1 MGAQLINNLRV
12 YREKFNME
20 NYIGSTDI
28 FALVQ
33 SGSFQFESKDGYY
46 TVSANEGA
54 LFRKDVLYQR
64 SIITPVTMY
73 LFRYQSET
81 PIFQSDKILFHDT
94 ARIESTF
101 ALLEKID
108 KGVFKNEFELR
119 SNILADLITQYT
131 VENNSLASTAGKI
144 SDPIGIA
151 ISQISE
157 NLHKKIE
164 LAAIGKLTGLSYV
177 QFVRRFK
184 AETGMT
190 PSEYISVLRL
200 QKAKNLLSETGLPIR
215 QIAYAC
221 GFENEYY
228 FSTIRRQ
235 CAANRGQCWKTANVI
250 STAPEQKKIRKKHLF
265 FFSRPMPT
273 V

>member
-20 NYIGSTDI
+20 SYLGSTDI

-33 SGSFQFESKDGYY
+33 SGSFIFESKDGSY

-54 LFRKDVLYQR
+54 LFRRDVLYQR
-64 SIITPVTMY
+64 SILSPVTMY

-81 PIFQSDKILFHDT
+81 PVFQTDKIIFQDT
-94 ARIESTF
+94 ARIESTL

-108 KGVFKNEFELR
+108 KGIFKNEFELR
-119 SNILADLITQYT
+119 GNILADLITQYT
-131 VENNSLASTAGKI
+131 IENNSLASTTGKI

-157 NLHKKIE
+157 NLHRKID
-164 LAAIGKLTGLSYV
+164 LAAIGALTGLSYV

-200 QKAKNLLSETGLPIR
+200 QKAKSLLSETALPIR

-228 FSTIRRQ
+228 FS
-235 CAANRGQCWKTANVI
+235 NFF
-250 STAPEQKKIRKKHLF
+250 KKHITL
-265 FFSRPMPT
+265 SPSAYRKT
-273 V
+273 YVE

>member
-33 SGSFQFESKDGYY
+33 SGSFTFESKEGFY

-54 LFRKDVLYQR
+54 LFRRDVLYHR
-64 SIITPVTMY
+64 KIVTPVTMY
-73 LFRYQSET
+73 LFRYQSES
-81 PIFQSDKILFHDT
+81 PVFQTDKIVFSDT
-94 ARIESTF
+94 DRIRSTL

-119 SNILADLITQYT
+119 SNVLADIIMQYT
-131 VENNSLASTAGKI
+131 VENNALAPATGKI

-157 NLHKKIE
+157 NLHRKID
-164 LAAIGKLTGLSYV
+164 LAAVGSLTGLSYV

-200 QKAKNLLSETGLPIR
+200 QKAKSLLAETSLPIR

-228 FSTIRRQ
+228 FS
-235 CAANRGQCWKTANVI
+235 NFF
-250 STAPEQKKIRKKHLF
+250 KKHI
-265 FFSRPMPT
+265 SMSPT
-273 V
+273 AFRKESIE

>member
-20 NYIGSTDI
+20 NYLGSTDI

-33 SGSFQFESKDGYY
+33 SGSFVFESKDGCY

-54 LFRKDVLYQR
+54 LFRRNVLYQR
-64 SIITPVTMY
+64 SILSPVTMY
-73 LFRYQSET
+73 LFRYQSESPVFQT
-81 PIFQSDKILFHDT
+81 DKIIFQDT
-94 ARIESTF
+94 ARIESTL
-101 ALLEKID
+101 ALLDKID
-108 KGVFKNEFELR
+108 KGIFKNEFELR
-119 SNILADLITQYT
+119 GNILSDLITQYT
-131 VENNSLASTAGKI
+131 IENNSLASTAGKI

-157 NLHKKIE
+157 NLHKKID
-164 LAAIGKLTGLSYV
+164 LAAIGALTGLSYV

-200 QKAKNLLSETGLPIR
+200 QKAKSLLSETALPIR

-228 FSTIRRQ
+228 FS
-235 CAANRGQCWKTANVI
+235 NFF
-250 STAPEQKKIRKKHLF
+250 KKHITL
-265 FFSRPMPT
+265 SPT
-273 V
+273 AYRKTYIE